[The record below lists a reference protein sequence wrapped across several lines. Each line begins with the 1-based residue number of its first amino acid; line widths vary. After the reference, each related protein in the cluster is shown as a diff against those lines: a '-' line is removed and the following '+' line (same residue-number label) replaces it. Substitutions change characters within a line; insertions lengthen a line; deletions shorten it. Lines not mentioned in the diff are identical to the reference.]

1 MPLLIEKTNNIYR
14 KQPTQAD
21 FLRPTGV
28 LADAVI
34 VITAQHV
41 ATRIVET
48 GFRYETGDNQLE
60 VYLNGQYLRT
70 YEWIDGQQYGEYDEW
85 TNYSVKFIASYIQVG
100 DIVRFKLVKPEQ
112 GFRNKR
118 FFTHRTNRLRVMTI
132 RPSGGEYG
140 YLIQETNK
148 DGSYQNWGVYEYEIE
163 LDTEIVIIEGKE
175 YI

>member
-48 GFRYETGDNQLE
+48 GFRYDTGDNQLE
-60 VYLNGQYLRT
+60 VHLNGQYLRT
-70 YEWIDGQQYGEYDEW
+70 YEWIERKISIRG
-85 TNYSVKFIASYIQVG
+85 
-100 DIVRFKLVKPEQ
+100 L
-112 GFRNKR
+112 
-118 FFTHRTNRLRVMTI
+118 TI
-132 RPSGGEYG
+132 RWHALPPR
-140 YLIQETNK
+140 YLK
-148 DGSYQNWGVYEYEIE
+148 
-163 LDTEIVIIEGKE
+163 
-175 YI
+175 